1 MVRKYFIEQVLA
13 KCKGFV
19 KVLLGLFILG
29 SFSAC
34 DQEMSEPV
42 PQVAKVVDSL
52 QTDPATRSSARS
64 LETTS
69 PGWSEGSYDA
79 FIASKYT
86 IPTPVRIQSDYYK
99 FRVVPADGNTIE
111 VWIKYFSP
119 QGNIVYQ
126 QMERRGSSFEIQR
139 IFQQEG
145 KYSYAFFVKRIGS
158 VGYPRISQQG
168 LSVNVELP
176 VPLDDYPWPNGNS
189 STEDSWGFY
198 KRWCTSWVAFKVN
211 QMWKTDKGFFNGMY
225 GTSETNKLGNAS
237 HWLEV
242 LSKNGYSHDLEP
254 QVGDIAWWR
263 SNHVAFVYRIIDR
276 NTVIITEYNNPSA
289 NKSLKYHWRYLYRGK
304 SFPNAFIHVQK
315 KK

>member
-1 MVRKYFIEQVLA
+1 M
-13 KCKGFV
+13 
-19 KVLLGLFILG
+19 
-29 SFSAC
+29 
-34 DQEMSEPV
+34 
-42 PQVAKVVDSL
+42 DSL

-86 IPTPVRIQSDYYK
+86 IPTPVCIQSDYYK

-176 VPLDDYPWPNGNS
+176 VPLDDYPWPS
-189 STEDSWGFY
+189 ITELTSLWCAIHTIEKSFIGFPHL
-198 KRWCTSWVAFKVN
+198 VN
-211 QMWKTDKGFFNGMY
+211 FEGYPTGAPSLVKSPRIFHWWI
-225 GTSETNKLGNAS
+225 SIR